1 MATVAAAFPFVEVTI
16 DTSALQPV
24 AQRSPGVL
32 AIVGTTASGANGG
45 AAAPNVPTVVST
57 LDDAATL
64 FSKVTNGV
72 AAQNP
77 LYSALQL
84 ALLQNP
90 RPSKLYGVRAGA
102 DVAPALAALEAADDV
117 TFVVLAATT
126 DVGKAAAGADP
137 ATGLTALKNHVEN
150 MSAGGN
156 KRIGVGM
163 IDPAKVKTATYV
175 ADTVAAVE
183 SLRSST
189 SRMVLVAARGAT
201 QDAAVAAAAAIAG
214 YAPSIS
220 IVLKQVNGVI
230 LPIAQQYGPS
240 EITGLS
246 EAGILPLIDP
256 ALIVG
261 ESVHFAD
268 GRCFTSSADL
278 LFVDLVR
285 TLDDIDFRLKAGL
298 IGLVGDARITKS
310 GLTLLKTRIEGI
322 LGPLQRA
329 AVIDAFSMQIPALD
343 VLSLPETAWSP
354 ADREIV
360 NESRANRSV
369 DVFVS
374 ITYGPATHRI
384 KVTLAPTF

>member
-1 MATVAAAFPFVEVTI
+1 
-16 DTSALQPV
+16 
-24 AQRSPGVL
+24 
-32 AIVGTTASGANGG
+32 
-45 AAAPNVPTVVST
+45 
-57 LDDAATL
+57 
-64 FSKVTNGV
+64 
-72 AAQNP
+72 
-77 LYSALQL
+77 
-84 ALLQNP
+84 
-90 RPSKLYGVRAGA
+90 
-102 DVAPALAALEAADDV
+102 
-117 TFVVLAATT
+117 
-126 DVGKAAAGADP
+126 
-137 ATGLTALKNHVEN
+137 
-150 MSAGGN
+150 
-156 KRIGVGM
+156 
-163 IDPAKVKTATYV
+163 
-175 ADTVAAVE
+175 
-183 SLRSST
+183 
-189 SRMVLVAARGAT
+189 
-201 QDAAVAAAAAIAG
+201 
-214 YAPSIS
+214 
-220 IVLKQVNGVI
+220 
-230 LPIAQQYGPS
+230 
-240 EITGLS
+240 
-246 EAGILPLIDP
+246 LPLIDP

-354 ADREIV
+354 ADKEIV
-360 NESRANRSV
+360 TESRANRAV